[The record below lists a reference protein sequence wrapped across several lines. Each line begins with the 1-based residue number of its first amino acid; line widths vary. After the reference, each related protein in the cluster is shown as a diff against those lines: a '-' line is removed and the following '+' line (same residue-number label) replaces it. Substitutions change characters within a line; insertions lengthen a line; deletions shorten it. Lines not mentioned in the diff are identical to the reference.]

1 MSSFMNIHAHT
12 VQYAMI
18 SNILP
23 HTHTHTALRIN
34 VADKV
39 REALTASDLDQT

>member
-1 MSSFMNIHAHT
+1 MNIHAHT

-23 HTHTHTALRIN
+23 HTHTALRIN
-34 VADKV
+34 VAYKV